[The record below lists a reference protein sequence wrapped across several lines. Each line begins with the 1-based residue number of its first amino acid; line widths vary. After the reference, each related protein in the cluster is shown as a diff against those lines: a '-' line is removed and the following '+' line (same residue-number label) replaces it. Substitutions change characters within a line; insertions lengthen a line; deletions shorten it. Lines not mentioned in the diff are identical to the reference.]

1 MDTEIVEVRNAG
13 ANPVVLRYGGNVYP
27 VNPGQ
32 RAAVPVQAVK
42 RTVGD
47 WTKVDN
53 PDQNFMPRTRERD
66 RLATLHG
73 LCGDAFYSDDPIETM
88 SLAIEAN
95 EGNPRVKPADY
106 DPIEA
111 VDGRRVFMHPN
122 LPRLEVFDL
131 SSQERILTVLDDP
144 DGDMAVGTAFHA
156 VARAGEDATKAQ
168 IEQLQAQVSMLVN
181 QLAQTNPETARDIAI
196 ASTPVATVTHAQSP
210 PATSAPAN
218 SMDDMDVM
226 NAELGTTEPDAPKPV
241 KKRATKKAATRRGDD
256 D

>member
-13 ANPVVLRYGGNVYP
+13 ANPVVLKYGGNVYP
-27 VNPGQ
+27 INPGQ

-47 WTKVDN
+47 WTKVDD
-53 PDQNFMPRTRERD
+53 PDRNFMPRTRERD

-73 LCGDAFYSDDPIETM
+73 LCGDAFYSDDPIATM
-88 SLAIEAN
+88 SLAIEADG
-95 EGNPRVKPADY
+95 GNPRVKPADY

-111 VDGRRVFMHPN
+111 VDGRRVYMHPN

-131 SSQERILTVLDDP
+131 ATQERILTVLDDP

-156 VARAGEDATKAQ
+156 VTRAGQDATKAQ

-181 QLAQTNPETARDIAI
+181 QLAQTDPETARDIAI
-196 ASTPVATVTHAQSP
+196 ASTPA
-210 PATSAPAN
+210 PAAPAAPASTGPAN

-226 NAELGTTEPDAPKPV
+226 NAELGTTEPDTPKPA
-241 KKRATKKAATRRGDD
+241 KKRAVKKAAARSGDD